1 MRGLLPETLKENPG
15 HTSVLNKDIIT
26 DLDFFL
32 ICKGAGPQGPLWG
45 PCVWGALKAQGPS
58 GALVPGL
65 SCLLRVQNP
74 SNTPHWGAFHGKKL
88 RAPRRGG
95 WAAGAPW
102 APAKTRMGGWAP
114 GAPVGALSI
123 KKKVEL
129 NSLNIDSQMSKID
142 SQMPQIDSHGHK
154 TKSQMPESESLK
166 PIIDSL
172 RTKLTPRDPNLTPR
186 FPNWTARG
194 QKSTYRAQ
202 K

>member
-1 MRGLLPETLKENPG
+1 MEK
-15 HTSVLNKDIIT
+15 SS
-26 DLDFFL
+26 
-32 ICKGAGPQGPLWG
+32 GPL
-45 PCVWGALKAQGPS
+45 
-58 GALVPGL
+58 
-65 SCLLRVQNP
+65 
-74 SNTPHWGAFHGKKL
+74 
-88 RAPRRGG
+88 GG
-95 WAAGAPW
+95 RAAGAPW

-186 FPNWTARG
+186 FPN
-194 QKSTYRAQ
+194 
-202 K
+202 